1 MTIQQEVLKAALRI
15 CRERGGWTFK
25 PDEVVRALPHLNSSS
40 VRTHVVSRCCVN
52 APRWHSHRWGYFKRV
67 GRGLYEIE
75 PQYRRTKSPPS
86 GGRGKSTFRQAALI
100 VAEDGVGYARG
111 GRTTVQDTIH
121 AVVQRDGGAYVGQ
134 CLEIA
139 VVTQGRSL
147 DELVTELR
155 EAIELHLEG
164 EDRAEWRL
172 SKKLRLSITYE
183 LQASPDD
190 A

>member
-25 PDEVVRALPHLNSSS
+25 PDEVVRALPHLNASS
-40 VRTHVVSRCCVN
+40 VRTHIVSRCCVN

-75 PQYRRTKSPPS
+75 PRYRRTTSAPKV
-86 GGRGKSTFRQAALI
+86 GRAKSTVRTAALSI
-100 VAEDGVGYARG
+100 REGGVGYARG

-121 AVVQRDGGAYVGQ
+121 AVVHRDGGIYVGQ

-147 DELVTELR
+147 DELVSELR
-155 EAIELHLEG
+155 DAVELHLEG
-164 EDRAEWRL
+164 ENRVEMGL
-172 SKKLRLSITYE
+172 SNKLRLSVTYE
-183 LQASPDD
+183 LQASPDG